1 MRNHN
6 ITLEQKITNAVNQEA
21 DFTQKLELT
30 NRDGRY
36 VVATR
41 NIWTGKLP
49 SHKANMITIITDAVK
64 EALFAGC
71 DSIGGW
77 KDKNTGIYYVDACV
91 HFQYKSQAME
101 VAIANEEIAIYDLFE
116 QEEIRVED
124 YIKETLL

>member
-6 ITLEQKITNAVNQEA
+6 ITLEQRVTNTINQEA
-21 DFTQKLELT
+21 DFTQKLSGSH
-30 NRDGRY
+30 RDGRY

-41 NIWTGKLP
+41 NVWTGKLP
-49 SHKANMITIITDAVK
+49 SHKADMLSVVTQGIEDAK
-64 EALFAGC
+64 ASGC

>member
-21 DFTQKLELT
+21 DFTQKISGSH
-30 NRDGRY
+30 RDGRY
-36 VVATR
+36 VVATS
-41 NIWTGKLP
+41 NVWKGKLP
-49 SHKANMITIITDAVK
+49 SHEPKMISIITDAVSD
-64 EALFAGC
+64 ALFGGC

-77 KDKNTGIYYVDACV
+77 KDKETGMYYVDMCV
-91 HFQYKSQAME
+91 HFQYKSEAME

-116 QEEIRVED
+116 EKEIRVED